1 MSEFKGWL
9 VRFGDMQL
17 PNSFLKRYISTP
29 NQRVEISAERDGNVY
44 LHRETSPNYKST
56 VKLEVMPLS
65 ESQKVL
71 FQSIINNGVTNARER
86 KVKIYYWNIETHKY
100 DDGEFY
106 MPDIEYTISHID
118 ENGPQYDS
126 FTVELIQY

>member
-1 MSEFKGWL
+1 MAEFKGWL
-9 VRFGDMQL
+9 VRFGSTQL

-29 NQRVEISAERDGNVY
+29 NQRIELSAQRDGNVY

-71 FQSIINNGVTNARER
+71 FQGIVAGGTTNARER
-86 KVKIYYWNIETHKY
+86 KVKLEYWNTETHTY
-100 DDGEFY
+100 ETGEFY

-118 ENGPQYDS
+118 DDGPRYDS

>member
-1 MSEFKGWL
+1 MAEFSGWL
-9 VRFGDMQL
+9 VRFGAQQL

-29 NQRVEISAERDGNVY
+29 NQRIELSAQRDGNVY

-71 FQSIINNGVTNARER
+71 FQNIVASGITNVRER
-86 KVKIYYWNIETHKY
+86 KVNLGYWNTETHTY
-100 DDGEFY
+100 ETGEFY
-106 MPDIEYTISHID
+106 MPDIEYTISHIGD
-118 ENGPQYDS
+118 DGPRYDS